1 MTPWTIQSV
10 EFSRPEYWSGLPFP
24 SPVDLPDPGIEL
36 GSPLKANSLPAEP
49 LGKSKRKRKK
59 STDAMF
65 FFLNV
70 SNKEE
75 GRKLGSKE
83 NNLTNGFHGMTGPK
97 AFDSVR
103 DHPLD
108 LIRDHVPSLL
118 LLLIRKQRPEE

>member
-1 MTPWTIQSV
+1 M
-10 EFSRPEYWSGLPFP
+10 PFP
-24 SPVDLPDPGIEL
+24 SPVDLPDPGIEP

-59 STDAMF
+59 STEAMF
-65 FFLNV
+65 FFLNI

-108 LIRDHVPSLL
+108 LIRDHVLSLL